1 MEYVLLIVG
10 LIVLVLAGE
19 LLVRGAV
26 GLALK
31 FKVSPLVI
39 GMTIVSFGT
48 SAPELLVSIRAAVDG
63 HPELAIGNVLGSNI
77 ANLALVLGL
86 SAMLFPITIERTTK
100 VLDWPVMLLATLLFY
115 VFALNRNLDWWEGLI
130 YVLGLL
136 TFNVYLFWKSIRDNK
151 SALIDDVDLEED
163 DNLNLPKS
171 ILYILIGIVGLAYGA
186 KWLLNGAVDI
196 ATNFGVTEHVI
207 GVTILAFGTS
217 IPELITSIMAALKKQ
232 TDISVGNL
240 IGSNIFNLM
249 AVLGI
254 TSLVKEIPIS
264 EQAIQNDIFW
274 VLGVSLLLFPL
285 MAVKNKIGRASGG
298 VLFAT
303 YCLYIYFVVS

>member
-1 MEYVLLIVG
+1 MEYVLLIIG
-10 LIVLVLAGE
+10 LIVLVVAGE

-31 FKVSPLVI
+31 FKISPLVI
-39 GMTIVSFGT
+39 GMTIVSTGT
-48 SAPELLVSIRAAVDG
+48 SAPELLVSIRAAIDG

-86 SAMLFPITIERTTK
+86 STMLLPIAINRTTK
-100 VLDWPVMLLATLLFY
+100 TLDWPIMLLASVLFY
-115 VFALNRNLDWWEGLI
+115 LFGLNRNFDWWEGLI
-130 YVLGLL
+130 YVLGLV
-136 TFNVYLFWKSIRDNK
+136 TFNFYLFWKSMRDNK

-163 DNLNLPKS
+163 AKLNLPKS
-171 ILYILIGIVGLAYGA
+171 IIYILIGIVGLTFGA

-196 ATNFGVTEHVI
+196 ATNFGVTEHII
-207 GVTILAFGTS
+207 GVTIIAFGTS
-217 IPELITSIMAALKKQ
+217 IPELITSVMAALKKQ

-254 TSLVKEIPIS
+254 TSLIKEIPIS
-264 EQAIQNDIFW
+264 DQVMQNDVFW
-274 VLGVSLLLFPL
+274 MLGIALLLFPL
-285 MAVKNKIGRASGG
+285 MAVKNRIGRLSGAI
-298 VLFAT
+298 LFAS
-303 YCLYIYFVVS
+303 YCIYIYFVVS

>member
-1 MEYVLLIVG
+1 MEYVLLIIG
-10 LIVLVLAGE
+10 LIVLVVAGE

-26 GLALK
+26 GMALK
-31 FKVSPLVI
+31 FKISPLVI

-48 SAPELLVSIRAAVDG
+48 SAPELLVSIRAAIDG

-77 ANLALVLGL
+77 ANIALVLGL
-86 SAMLFPITIERTTK
+86 STMLLPITIKRTTK
-100 VLDWPVMLLATLLFY
+100 VLDWPIMFLATLLFY
-115 VFALNRNLDWWEGLI
+115 VFALNRNFDWWEGLI
-130 YVLGLL
+130 YVLGLI
-136 TFNVYLFWKSIRDNK
+136 TFNIYLFWKSMRDNK
-151 SALIDDVDLEED
+151 SALIDNVEIEED
-163 DNLNLPKS
+163 SNLNLPKS
-171 ILYILIGIVGLAYGA
+171 LLFILIGIVGLAYGA

-254 TSLVKEIPIS
+254 TSLIKEIPIS
-264 EQAIQNDIFW
+264 EQVIQNDVFW
-274 VLGVSLLLFPL
+274 VLGISLLLFPL
-285 MAVKNKIGRASGG
+285 MAFKNRIGRVSGAI
-298 VLFAT
+298 LFAS